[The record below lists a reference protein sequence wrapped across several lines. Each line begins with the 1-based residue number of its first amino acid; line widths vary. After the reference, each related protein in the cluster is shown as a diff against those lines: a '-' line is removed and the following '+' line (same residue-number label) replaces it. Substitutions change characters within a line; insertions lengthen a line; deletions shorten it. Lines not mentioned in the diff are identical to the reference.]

1 MKRAL
6 AVVIGVA
13 MVCLVA
19 YLSWLNPA
27 AVEFRLTTARS
38 IQAPLAVLIV
48 FAFVVG
54 VMLVCTVVAIQA
66 GRRALTAWWHGR
78 EQRRIERIE
87 TWQEH
92 GAELIWKGETHQGR
106 ALLQKAWQRRPE
118 HPVALL
124 ALADSLCETGEYRR
138 ASELLGQA
146 ANQSPTSPD
155 ILFAL
160 ARTHRY
166 AGDGVAAIA
175 VLERLRALHPYAPR
189 VLRALRDAYRDAG
202 RWADAT
208 AVQETLTAQIH
219 DPVLAATE
227 RTCLG
232 ALRYQVATNLDEPT
246 ARVEALE
253 ALADSRGCGLP
264 VWVSLG
270 DALLA
275 SGRADEASVVWERA
289 LRTHPHTVLVG
300 RLASIATEE
309 RHRDRLRTLLRKL
322 RSDQVRADM
331 VRLLAAMLHLQD
343 GHTEQAA
350 QELDG
355 LQQPEAAPPYVH
367 RLWAQVHRQRGQLE
381 QALATYAKAPG
392 NAPAYR
398 CAACGRLTPE
408 WTGYCTQ
415 CHAWDSYRSE
425 VEIGVL

>member
-27 AVEFRLTTARS
+27 AVEFRVTPARS

-54 VMLVCTVVAIQA
+54 VILVSAVVAIQA
-66 GRRALTAWWHGR
+66 GRRALTAWWQGR
-78 EQRRIERIE
+78 EQRRIDRIE
-87 TWQEH
+87 NWQER

-106 ALLQKAWQRRPE
+106 ALLHKAWQRRPGN
-118 HPVALL
+118 PVALL

-138 ASELLGQA
+138 AGELLGEA
-146 ANQSPTSPD
+146 AGQSPASAD
-155 ILFAL
+155 VLFAL
-160 ARTHRY
+160 AKTHRC

-189 VLRALRDAYRDAG
+189 VLRALRDVYRDAG
-202 RWADAT
+202 RWPDAA
-208 AVQETLTAQIH
+208 AVQETLTAHVH
-219 DPVLAATE
+219 DPAQAAGE
-227 RTCLG
+227 RACLG
-232 ALRYQVATNLDEPT
+232 ALRYQVATHCDEPG

-270 DALLA
+270 DALVA
-275 SGRADEASVVWERA
+275 SGRADEASVVWERT
-289 LRTHPHTVLVG
+289 LRTHPRTVLVE
-300 RLASIATEE
+300 RLASIATEV
-309 RHRDRLRTLLRKL
+309 RHRERLRALLRKL
-322 RSDQVRADM
+322 RTDQVRADM
-331 VRLLAAMLHLQD
+331 VRLLAAKLYLQD

-350 QELDG
+350 QELG
-355 LQQPEAAPPYVH
+355 ALQQSDSAPACVH
-367 RLWAQVHRQRGQLE
+367 RLWAHIHRQRGQVE
-381 QALATYAKAPG
+381 QALAAYAQAPG

-398 CAACGRLTPE
+398 CTACGRIARE

-415 CHAWDSYRSE
+415 CHAWDSYRAE
-425 VEIGVL
+425 VEIGAS